1 MVVPAFSGLITRAAI
16 PAMGGAFATDKGKR
30 FLSGFTDFMTGG
42 MTDLDQ
48 KGDSRLQEF
57 QKNQTKRNI
66 KAAQGFGDLM
76 TGGMTD
82 FDQKGDSG
90 VQQFGK
96 KVTGALGQAM
106 LGGTGSLARN
116 AMDLVGINGT
126 QRMDTGETSQG
137 AQELAQKVQQNEM
150 SGLQQRTANFLQNM
164 NPYNSMYP
172 GSPENPMDPMG
183 VPLVP
188 GPDGQLIN
196 ENLMKLTGG
205 DRDELEKRRQI
216 LGGM

>member
-1 MVVPAFSGLITRAAI
+1 MAI
-16 PAMGGAFATDKGKR
+16 PGFAAGALGAAGSDKGKK
-30 FLSGFTDFMTGG
+30 FLSGFANFMTGG
-42 MTDLDQ
+42 GLAGMAGRKVGEVLDPTGEGAG
-48 KGDSRLQEF
+48 KRLKE
-57 QKNQTKRNI
+57 I
-66 KAAQGFGDLM
+66 
-76 TGGMTD
+76 
-82 FDQKGDSG
+82 
-90 VQQFGK
+90 GK
-96 KVTGALGQAM
+96 MGALGG
-106 LGGTGSLARN
+106 LGSFAAN
-116 AMDLVGINGT
+116 AMDLNKINGT

-188 GPDGQLIN
+188 GPDGELIN

-205 DRDELEKRRQI
+205 DRDELERRRQI